1 MACTAPVLGI
11 RGPDGVVRRPLAGE
25 ARPGIAGE
33 LELPCGRCLDCRIG
47 RQREW
52 ALRCEHEAQMYR
64 HPDGRTNAC
73 AVTLTYDE
81 ETCPSDY
88 SVDVRE
94 WQLFAKRLR
103 QKMWRAH
110 RKAAGAGLKTKSL
123 AKTFRGA
130 RYLAVGEY
138 GGRFLRPHYHA
149 LLFGQDFTS
158 DAVYQVDDNGNPF
171 WESATLKEL
180 WPNGIHRVQA
190 LTPETVNYV
199 CRYVVKKLVEK
210 HIHENEERTDA
221 ITGETWTVQ
230 RPFMVMSRRPG
241 IGATWFNKYGRDV
254 FPRDRV
260 VSKGKLLPVPRFYF
274 SKLEERDATAA
285 AEVKEERRK
294 EKAKNWKNNT
304 KERREARAKITAA
317 RLKEQASSRL
327 D

>member
-1 MACTAPVLGI
+1 MF
-11 RGPDGVVRRPLAGE
+11 
-25 ARPGIAGE
+25 
-33 LELPCGRCLDCRIG
+33 
-47 RQREW
+47 
-52 ALRCEHEAQMYR
+52 R

-73 AVTLTYDE
+73 ALTLTYDE

-110 RKAAGAGLKTKSL
+110 RKAMGAGLTAKSL

-158 DAVYQVDDNGNPF
+158 DGVHQVDDNGNPY

-180 WPNGIHRVQA
+180 WPNGIHRVQP
-190 LTPETVNYV
+190 LTPETVNYI

-210 HIHENEERTDA
+210 HTHENEERTNA
-221 ITGETWTVQ
+221 LTGETWTVQ
-230 RPFMVMSRRPG
+230 KPFMVMSRRPG

-254 FPRDRV
+254 FPRDKV
-260 VSKGKLLPVPRFYF
+260 YSKGKMLPVPRYYF
-274 SKLEERDATAA
+274 SKLEAADQLAA
-285 AEVKEERRK
+285 AGVKDERRK
-294 EKAKNWKNNT
+294 AKAKNAKNNT
-304 KERREARAKITAA
+304 KERREARAKITKA
-317 RLKEQASSRL
+317 RLKDYQAGRS
-327 D
+327 